1 MAIDK
6 NQSVKSLFLVLI
18 EWIRINTVAADTNPI
33 WIRIMTSV
41 LGSDILV
48 QHPAMTCFPP
58 PLSLCSAILLYAI
71 LTICFKVDHSGDGGG
86 GGEVHGIT
94 GRRQSG
100 DTVTFIPAGYYYSQL
115 QFLYPL
121 VPGIDPHKH
130 WQCCE
135 SGSS

>member
-1 MAIDK
+1 MDPDQHSCCRYES
-6 NQSVKSLFLVLI
+6 NLDPDHDQRF
-18 EWIRINTVAADTNPI
+18 RF
-33 WIRIMTSV
+33 RHF
-41 LGSDILV
+41 GSAPGHDV
-48 QHPAMTCFPP
+48 FPP

-121 VPGIDPHKH
+121 VPDIDPHN
-130 WQCCE
+130 QCCE

>member
-58 PLSLCSAILLYAI
+58 PFLYVLLYY
-71 LTICFKVDHSGDGGG
+71 CM
-86 GGEVHGIT
+86 
-94 GRRQSG
+94 
-100 DTVTFIPAGYYYSQL
+100 
-115 QFLYPL
+115 LY
-121 VPGIDPHKH
+121 
-130 WQCCE
+130 
-135 SGSS
+135 